1 MGGTSGKMAVA
12 FCCPM
17 GTGVVLES
25 SPKLELPTDSVLC
38 VVSTVAEGLSLS
50 SSVGVGSSTEVEGE
64 KTLLAVP
71 VDEREEK
78 V

>member
-1 MGGTSGKMAVA
+1 MGTS
-12 FCCPM
+12 
-17 GTGVVLES
+17 VVLES

-38 VVSTVAEGLSLS
+38 VVSTAAAAEGLSLS
-50 SSVGVGSSTEVEGE
+50 SSVGVGSSTDVDGE

>member
-1 MGGTSGKMAVA
+1 
-12 FCCPM
+12 M

-38 VVSTVAEGLSLS
+38 VVSTAAAAAAEGLSLS
-50 SSVGVGSSTEVEGE
+50 SSVGVGSSTDVEGE

-78 V
+78 VWLSVLR